1 MSRDYELIMEKI
13 ENAYKQ
19 LRALKNALIKYENG
33 EVSGDVSFS
42 QLLDD
47 ELFEESYSDRK
58 DDCITEIGIV
68 IEHILKIKL

>member
-42 QLLDD
+42 QLLD
-47 ELFEESYSDRK
+47 
-58 DDCITEIGIV
+58 V
-68 IEHILKIKL
+68 